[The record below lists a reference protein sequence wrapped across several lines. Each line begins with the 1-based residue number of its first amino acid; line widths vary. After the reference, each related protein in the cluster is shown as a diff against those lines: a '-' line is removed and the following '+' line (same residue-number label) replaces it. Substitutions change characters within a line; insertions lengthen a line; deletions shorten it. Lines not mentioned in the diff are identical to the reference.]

1 MMGVTETMVSKAAY
15 EKAKELGLTLTSG
28 KRNPGDLGVPAQY
41 DFHGVGRAYDFA
53 GPKEAMNKLYEWA
66 KSSGLFAEIL
76 YGADVNHD
84 DHVHIGWGDTLYK
97 GREGMTYLGNGRY
110 IPRTKT
116 DLPAD
121 GTTANTT
128 QATSSADNIKGI
140 IPNVTRFAILIASVI
155 AIFILLITAFPAVKI
170 T

>member
-1 MMGVTETMVSKAAY
+1 MMGVTETMASKAAY

-53 GPKEAMNKLYEWA
+53 GPKDAMNKLYEWA
-66 KSSGLFAEIL
+66 KASGLFAEIL
-76 YGADVNHD
+76 YGADVDHD

-97 GREGMTYLGNGRY
+97 GREGQTYIGNGRY

-116 DLPAD
+116 DIPTS
-121 GTTANTT
+121 GTVTPSNN
-128 QATSSADNIKGI
+128 SSADNVKGI
-140 IPNVTRFAILIASVI
+140 IPNVTRFAILIVAVI

-170 T
+170 S

>member
-1 MMGVTETMVSKAAY
+1 MMGVTETMASKAAY
-15 EKAKELGLTLTSG
+15 EKAKELGLILTSG

-53 GPKEAMNKLYEWA
+53 GPKDAMDKLYEWA

-76 YGADVNHD
+76 YGADVDHD

-116 DLPAD
+116 DSKS
-121 GTTANTT
+121 GTTPTASPK
-128 QATSSADNIKGI
+128 QDDGLKGV
-140 IPNVTRFAILIASVI
+140 IPNITRFAILIVAVVM
-155 AIFILLITAFPAVKI
+155 IFILLITAFPAVKI

>member
-1 MMGVTETMVSKAAY
+1 MMGVTETMASKAAY
-15 EKAKELGLTLTSG
+15 EKAKELELTLTSG

-53 GPKEAMNKLYEWA
+53 GPVEAMNKLYEWA

-76 YGADVNHD
+76 YGADVGHA
-84 DHVHIGWGDTLYK
+84 DHVHIAWGDTLYK

-116 DLPAD
+116 DTPT
-121 GTTANTT
+121 GTTPT
-128 QATSSADNIKGI
+128 QTKTSNSDGVKGI
-140 IPNVTRFAILIASVI
+140 IPNVTRFVILIVAVV